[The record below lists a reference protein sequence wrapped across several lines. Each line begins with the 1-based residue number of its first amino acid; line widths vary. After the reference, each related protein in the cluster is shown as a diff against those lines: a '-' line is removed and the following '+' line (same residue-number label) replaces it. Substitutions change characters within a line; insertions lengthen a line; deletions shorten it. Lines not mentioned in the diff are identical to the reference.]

1 MPVIIG
7 SGRSRDRLPDIV
19 GSAIRTCSGATIRVY
34 RRRRIGHLGPTRD
47 V

>member
-1 MPVIIG
+1 MPVIMG
-7 SGRSRDRLPDIV
+7 DGRSRDRLPDIV
-19 GSAIRTCSGATIRVY
+19 APAIRTCSGATIRVY